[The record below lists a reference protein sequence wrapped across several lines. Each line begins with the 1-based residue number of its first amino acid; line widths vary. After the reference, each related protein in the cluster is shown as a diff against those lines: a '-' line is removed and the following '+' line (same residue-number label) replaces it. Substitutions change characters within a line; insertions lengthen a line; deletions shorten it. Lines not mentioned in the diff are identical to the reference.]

1 MEIKK
6 VVSLLALSSTV
17 AAYDDGIKPCWDVRL
32 NDPNAFCFVSIKY
45 AMSTPVFYD
54 AKARDEES
62 KRMYMTLKDKWDK
75 GGKGSPSN
83 HCLAIARDFYCFK
96 NFPRCENNNN

>member
-32 NDPNAFCFVSIKY
+32 NDPNAFCFESIKY

-62 KRMYMTLKDKWDK
+62 KRMYMTLKDKWDL